1 MRNTSTSL
9 SKHAWRE
16 ELTHSPCKSSRDRI
30 EISCF
35 TRTSVSPRRISRTS
49 RFSVLS
55 LTGSVV
61 QRYGYFISNG
71 NVNIVLEY
79 MDEGSLNTVRVPWDN
94 DFVALLSRK
103 SNSGPR
109 APVHC
114 VAIGGGITRFE
125 EPEDYSPRPSLW
137 RCLTSRTSSRRT
149 SCSTVVAM

>member
-1 MRNTSTSL
+1 MRNTSTL
-9 SKHAWRE
+9 PSKHAWRE
-16 ELTHSPCKSSRDRI
+16 ELTRSPYKSARDRI
-30 EISCF
+30 GISCF

-55 LTGSVV
+55 FTGSVV

-79 MDEGSLNTVRVPWDN
+79 MDEGSLNTVRVPWAN

-103 SNSGPR
+103 SNSRPR
-109 APVHC
+109 APVHR
-114 VAIGGGITRFE
+114 VAIGGGITGFE
-125 EPEDYSPRPSLW
+125 EPEDHSPRPFLW
-137 RCLTSRTSSRRT
+137 RCLTSRTSSQRT